1 LVSRPHHLVPFRN
14 PDALIRHKKAALF
27 GIIRDMT
34 GNDEPGTAAD
44 AARLLDQL
52 RVSAYHRKEN
62 AAALARLGDQP
73 RAAAHFELMRL
84 MAMGR
89 AEDPARD
96 LRLGG
101 GDEDG
106 AFQRLYTARALGAL
120 GPRYA
125 AEAAEALRSVIA
137 LYPGWV
143 RVQAARE
150 LGALG
155 EPYQREAATVLRQ
168 EVGPGKDQYYGGT
181 SVNLDAACAFA
192 SWGPAWAEESAAA
205 LRRLAGERR
214 CYLQRPKAALAL
226 AELDEA
232 YRDEA
237 LAFLI
242 DAVSATG
249 LFESKVIPEAA
260 RAALSLTPSS
270 AGQITGILRAHLAAP
285 DLGEE
290 ERAHIQ
296 QALAELG

>member
-1 LVSRPHHLVPFRN
+1 
-14 PDALIRHKKAALF
+14 
-27 GIIRDMT
+27 MT
-34 GNDEPGTAAD
+34 ANDEPGKA

-52 RVSAYHRKEN
+52 RVSAYHRKET
-62 AAALARLGDQP
+62 AASLARLGDQP
-73 RAAAHFELMRL
+73 RAAAYDELMHL

-96 LRLGG
+96 LRLGA
-101 GDEDG
+101 GDDDG

-120 GPRYA
+120 GPQYA
-125 AEAAEALRSVIA
+125 EQAAAALRSVIA

-155 EPYQREAATVLRQ
+155 EAYQPEAADVLRQ
-168 EVGPGKDQYYGGT
+168 EVGPEADQYYGGT

-192 SWGPAWAEESAAA
+192 AWGPAWADESVAA

-226 AELDEA
+226 AGLGEA
-232 YRDEA
+232 YRQEA

-249 LFESKVIPEAA
+249 RSESAVIPEAA
-260 RAALSLTPSS
+260 RAAVSLSPSS
-270 AGQITGILRAHLAAP
+270 AGQIAGILSAHLAAP
-285 DLGEE
+285 GLGEE
-290 ERAHIQ
+290 ARANIR

>member
-1 LVSRPHHLVPFRN
+1 
-14 PDALIRHKKAALF
+14 
-27 GIIRDMT
+27 MT
-34 GNDEPGTAAD
+34 PNDEPETAA
-44 AARLLDQL
+44 AAKRLLDQL
-52 RVSAYHRKEN
+52 RVSAYHRRET

-73 RAAAHFELMRL
+73 RTAAYIELMRL

-96 LRLGG
+96 LRLGA

-120 GPRYA
+120 GPGYA

-155 EPYQREAATVLRQ
+155 ERYQPEAATVLRQ
-168 EVGPGKDQYYGGT
+168 EVGPDKDQYYGGT

-192 SWGPAWAEESAAA
+192 TWGPAWVGESAAA

-214 CYLQRPKAALAL
+214 CYRQRPGAALAL

-242 DAVSATG
+242 DAVSTTG

-260 RAALSLTPSS
+260 RAALSLSPSS
-270 AGQITGILRAHLAAP
+270 ASQVAGILRAHLARP
-285 DLGEE
+285 DLAED

-296 QALAELG
+296 QALAEL

>member
-1 LVSRPHHLVPFRN
+1 
-14 PDALIRHKKAALF
+14 
-27 GIIRDMT
+27 MT
-34 GNDEPGTAAD
+34 ANHEPGTAAD
-44 AARLLDQL
+44 AERLLDQL
-52 RVSAYHRKEN
+52 RVSAYHRRDT

-73 RAAAHFELMRL
+73 GAAACDELMRL

-96 LRLGG
+96 LRLGS
-101 GDEDG
+101 GDKDG

-125 AEAAEALRSVIA
+125 AEAAQALRSVIA

-155 EPYQREAATVLRQ
+155 QPYQPEAATVLRE
-168 EVGPGKDQYYGGT
+168 EVGPDKDQYYGGT

-192 SWGPAWAEESAAA
+192 TWGPEWTGESAAA
-205 LRRLAGERR
+205 LRRLAGDRR

-237 LAFLI
+237 LAFLL
-242 DAVSATG
+242 DAVSTTG
-249 LFESKVIPEAA
+249 LFESKVLPEAA
-260 RAALSLTPSS
+260 RAALSLSPSS
-270 AGQITGILRAHLAAP
+270 AGQIAGILRGHLAAP
-285 DLGEE
+285 DVGGVTH
-290 ERAHIQ
+290 RAA
-296 QALAELG
+296 ALALSDLGSAGVG

>member
-1 LVSRPHHLVPFRN
+1 MAP
-14 PDALIRHKKAALF
+14 
-27 GIIRDMT
+27 
-34 GNDEPGTAAD
+34 NDETGMAAD

-52 RVSAYHRKEN
+52 RVSAYHRRDI

-73 RAAAHFELMRL
+73 GAAARDELMHL
-84 MAMGR
+84 MAMGW

-96 LRLGG
+96 LRLGS
-101 GDEDG
+101 GDKDG

-125 AEAAEALRSVIA
+125 AEAAQALQSVIA

-155 EPYQREAATVLRQ
+155 APYQPEAAAVLRE
-168 EVGPGKDQYYGGT
+168 EVGPDKDQYYGGT

-192 SWGPAWAEESAAA
+192 TWGPQWKGESAAA

-226 AELDEA
+226 AGLGEA
-232 YRDEA
+232 YREEA
-237 LAFLI
+237 LAFLL

-249 LFESKVIPEAA
+249 LFESKMIPEAA
-260 RAALSLTPSS
+260 RAALSLSPSS
-270 AGQITGILRAHLAAP
+270 AGQIAAILRGHLAAP
-285 DLGEE
+285 GVSEE
-290 ERAHIQ
+290 ERAPVR
-296 QALAELG
+296 QAMAELG